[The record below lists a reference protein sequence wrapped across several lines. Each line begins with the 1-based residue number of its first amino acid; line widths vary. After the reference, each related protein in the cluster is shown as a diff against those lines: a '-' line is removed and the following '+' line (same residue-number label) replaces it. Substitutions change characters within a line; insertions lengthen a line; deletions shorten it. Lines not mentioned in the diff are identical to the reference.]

1 MTTEPSD
8 IDLLNQIPKIIGTYE
23 ISEELGAGLLGGVC
37 SAIHKY
43 TDERVAIKIFSKSSL
58 QIYRSELPL
67 INNEISVLKILNH
80 KNIIKLYEV
89 FESPTHIY
97 LVTEHCSGKELFD
110 LISSKKR
117 LTEPEAKTL
126 FYQVISALEY
136 MHSMNVCHRDIKP
149 ENILFDSKGQI
160 KLTDFDFS
168 CYYSN
173 KQTQL
178 HEDLGTPSYAC
189 PEMHKGEMYLPEL
202 ADVWSCGV
210 LLYVMVCGCCP
221 FNDEDENEN
230 ENESAIIQGVYDVP
244 SYLSD
249 SVVDLIKHMIQPD
262 VSQRYTFKE
271 VIQHEWLNDVSSDSD
286 NDNNVVSKGVNYFE
300 MKYPID
306 SRILNICETY
316 GFDQV
321 RIRNDLQSNK
331 FNCYT
336 AVYKLFVKKVYDAGI
351 SCLNDYCSD
360 EYKAYIED
368 ERNYYTE
375 EEKREVR
382 ERFEMKERERKE
394 KLEEQEKEMFE
405 KEERAF
411 KELNDI
417 DKELTNNNA
426 VCPNEKITTPI
437 RKRMSNKKVN
447 NDNNNEGNKL
457 LTTPD
462 KRPNNTFNKSA
473 LVSSNTSCKK
483 SKFKSA
489 IESIV
494 KSPMKILYHNNI
506 RSNTNF
512 SLKDKHNN
520 CSNNNNKA
528 CGSSNNSD
536 DNDDD
541 DDDEDDYSSENSN
554 SSSSEY
560 DSASVSSY
568 SDNNYNNNNI
578 NALTPVKENISDRG
592 DTSETQNKYKQLHLT
607 NDDSYYSITDN
618 CSASPKLSSK
628 TNLIY
633 TNIIGEKLQQT
644 LIQPNNTP
652 SNIKYRKHTLNPEML
667 RKHPARRR
675 NAVVNRNEIEQALR
689 IYHENMLNDSSNFS
703 DDDSSSYHSSYM
715 SNSVISLKLPQAH
728 KNVNDSSYDSTDANG
743 LNVPK
748 ELNQG
753 EYELYQR
760 LALELIERNKQEEEE
775 RQRIINEDKKRY
787 EEEQQRIK
795 EAKDQQRKEE
805 EQRKKEELKLKLQK
819 RRLVAQILQNVN
831 KSKSLNQQHYNDMGV
846 TEQIVVD
853 EQQQQ
858 QQQRSRKASVNKRSG
873 TKYTSIADIRKLLT
887 KTPNSTKT
895 RRFSMT
901 LSSKQHQPHNETI
914 TRVRKSTIAN
924 NSHNMHISSLVIFE
938 TPDNNK
944 GLNKRISYIKS
955 NGNNGNHHL
964 QNQSTKSE
972 IKIKPFINKE
982 NINTTNTFT
991 ESNVKQFITKNK
1003 SFAPPINDNSF
1014 SSLLITNHKAKIS
1027 DVSEKSCTNKEFKK
1041 KMLRQKVLGDGYNK
1055 AFIAELE
1062 EFKLKKMEENMKFK
1076 EELEKLEKFKDTQNE
1091 KYQMQLIMIRMEKLK
1106 KLKEN
1111 NKLITKLERAVIRE
1125 NSFVDN
1131 NINNTGN
1138 KSMMKRLSTRKKEV
1152 FIFDEGVTK
1161 IPGNFELQVTDN
1173 DNNIIKQD
1181 EMNTTKRKHK
1191 HKHRDKDKDKSEHR
1205 DKEKSKHKSEHKD
1218 KDKEHKEHKE
1228 DKAHKD
1234 KDKDKHEHKE
1244 KRHKDKTELKR
1255 TKHKKKHHTKNKSI
1269 ISINEHNTKTHETI
1283 VNANT
1288 NANTNHISN
1297 NNNNHHHIINK
1308 FTNREINKHNK
1319 HIPITNTLS
1328 SSNITMNNRTKK
1340 LPPPINPSSIT
1351 IPNNTAT
1358 AKPKRPHKRNHNKE
1372 NEDDKFKRQTLKFEK
1387 LIKEVKVKE
1396 PTHKPSPSKHELK
1409 IRTNTTTT
1417 HIPTHTRTN
1426 TSITMP
1432 NNSNIHHHSRTKS
1445 QNTNLIDKVNKDS
1458 SILSKQHH
1466 HQPSKK
1472 QPSTNTVQDNT
1483 SDTKAVP
1490 SLNGYKIN
1498 FFHQKPDLN
1507 LSFSFL
1513 NNQSNISGIHHNTS
1527 FNCGG
1532 VNNNNNINPNF
1543 SITNTTNICIT
1554 NRSVIETNNNNNN
1567 TKHNEQQRDKND
1579 DDLSMCF
1586 TERLFYNSKQNS
1598 FSLNPSKSKFKSS
1611 LYKSNSNNPNIYH
1624 NKKENSF
1631 NFGEYKDKASLLKR
1645 IHIRTESMPIQEEI
1659 FQNEHTHKN
1668 QSKSKGVSNIKH
1680 TNSTKDNNNTKHIHN
1695 NSNLTK
1701 SIELY
1706 NYDSKKDVSIN
1717 QYDSNTVN
1725 KKYIHSKKTILSN
1738 RLCKSKH
1745 IHHQHHKSVFNTMS
1759 NNLSGY
1765 NLSQSINNNNNNNST
1780 SHINIS
1786 NNNNEPSTIK
1796 SNKLNTSTT
1805 MTKSQSSTKTPIK
1818 NNDAFNMSH
1827 STNISN
1833 INSTNTSM
1841 QYYHINNNSNYP
1853 LNTFYNNTNTT
1864 NKSMVQ
1870 HSSHSNYNSISS
1882 SNQYS
1887 TNTNGST
1894 QNNKQTLHKSTK
1906 TQPFLDKDIYN
1917 TDITLSKPNTSR
1929 VSTNNVHKRNENRS
1943 NIYHPNHN
1951 TIIINKRNAKNV
1963 LPSMTTTHVKEP
1975 TYYEGLVDISCI
1987 STVSLRETVNQ
1998 LVAKLKLHNVFY
2010 LQVNSYTYR
2019 CNKKKTSF
2027 DIEIC
2032 QIYSKMYYYMLKI
2045 KSGGVNMQKEVISQL
2060 FSN

>member
-1 MTTEPSD
+1 MTTEPSE

-110 LISSKKR
+110 LICSKKR
-117 LTEPEAKTL
+117 LTESEAKTL
-126 FYQVISALEY
+126 FHQIISALEY
-136 MHSMNVCHRDIKP
+136 MHSMNICHRDIKP

-173 KQTQL
+173 KQMRL

-189 PEMHKGEMYLPEL
+189 PEMHKGETYSPEL

-230 ENESAIIQGVYDVP
+230 QNLITQGIYDIP
-244 SYLSD
+244 SYLSE
-249 SVVDLIKHMIQPD
+249 SVVDLLKHMIQPD
-262 VSQRYTFKE
+262 VNQRFTFKD
-271 VIQHEWLNDVSSDSD
+271 VMQHEWLNDV
-286 NDNNVVSKGVNYFE
+286 NDDTFSKGVNYFE
-300 MKYPID
+300 MKFPID

-321 RIRNDLQSNK
+321 QIKNDLQNNK

-375 EEKREVR
+375 EEKKEVL
-382 ERFEMKERERKE
+382 ERFEMKERERQE

-417 DKELTNNNA
+417 DQELTNDNDNA
-426 VCPNEKITTPI
+426 VCHNEKITTPI
-437 RKRMSNKKVN
+437 RKRISNKKVN
-447 NDNNNEGNKL
+447 DNNNNNKL
-457 LTTPD
+457 VTTPD
-462 KRPNNTFNKSA
+462 KRPNNTFNKSQHIN
-473 LVSSNTSCKK
+473 SNTSCKK

-494 KSPMKILYHNNI
+494 KSPMKILLRNNI
-506 RSNTNF
+506 NPNTNF
-512 SLKDKHNN
+512 SLKEKHNN
-520 CSNNNNKA
+520 SN
-528 CGSSNNSD
+528 SNNSD
-536 DNDDD
+536 N
-541 DDDEDDYSSENSN
+541 DDEDDYSSESN
-554 SSSSEY
+554 NSSSEY
-560 DSASVSSY
+560 ESSISSY
-568 SDNNYNNNNI
+568 SDNNNINNI

-592 DTSETQNKYKQLHLT
+592 DTSETQNKYKQLHLA
-607 NDDSYYSITDN
+607 DSDSYSSITDN
-618 CSASPKLSSK
+618 CSASPQLSSK

-633 TNIIGEKLQQT
+633 TNIFGEKLQQT
-644 LIQPNNTP
+644 LIQPHNTP
-652 SNIKYRKHTLNPEML
+652 SSIKYRKHTLNPEML
-667 RKHPARRR
+667 RKRPARRR
-675 NAVVNRNEIEQALR
+675 NAIVNRNEIEQALR
-689 IYHENMLNDSSNFS
+689 IYHENMLNDSSSFS
-703 DDDSSSYHSSYM
+703 DDDDSSSYNSSYV
-715 SNSVISLKLPQAH
+715 SNSIISLKLPAH

-760 LALELIERNKQEEEE
+760 LALELIERTKQEEEE

-795 EAKDQQRKEE
+795 EAQNQKRKEE
-805 EQRKKEELKLKLQK
+805 EQKKKEELKLKLQK

-831 KSKSLNQQHYNDMGV
+831 KSKSLNQQQYNDMGMN
-846 TEQIVVD
+846 EQTVD
-853 EQQQQ
+853 EYQQL
-858 QQQRSRKASVNKRSG
+858 QQRSRKASVNKRSG

-887 KTPNSTKT
+887 KTPISTKT

-901 LSSKQHQPHNETI
+901 LSSKQHRTHNETR
-914 TRVRKSTIAN
+914 TRIRKSTIAN
-924 NSHNMHISSLVIFE
+924 HSQNMHLSSLVIFE
-938 TPDNNK
+938 TPENN

-955 NGNNGNHHL
+955 NNHHL

-982 NINTTNTFT
+982 NINTTNTIN
-991 ESNVKQFITKNK
+991 ESNIKQFITKNK
-1003 SFAPPINDNSF
+1003 SFAPPPMNDNSF
-1014 SSLLITNHKAKIS
+1014 SSLLITNHKVKVS
-1027 DVSEKSCTNKEFKK
+1027 DVSEKSCGNKEFKK

-1131 NINNTGN
+1131 NGS
-1138 KSMMKRLSTRKKEV
+1138 KSMLKKLSTKKKEV

-1173 DNNIIKQD
+1173 DNNIKQD
-1181 EMNTTKRKHK
+1181 EKNTTKRKHK
-1191 HKHRDKDKDKSEHR
+1191 HKHREKDKNKDKDKDKSEHK
-1205 DKEKSKHKSEHKD
+1205 DKHKD
-1218 KDKEHKEHKE
+1218 KEGKDKHE
-1228 DKAHKD
+1228 HKD
-1234 KDKDKHEHKE
+1234 KDKDK
-1244 KRHKDKTELKR
+1244 RHKDKDKTEIKR

-1269 ISINEHNTKTHETI
+1269 ISINDNNTKTHETI
-1283 VNANT
+1283 VNTNT
-1288 NANTNHISN
+1288 NHPSNNTNHIT
-1297 NNNNHHHIINK
+1297 NK
-1308 FTNREINKHNK
+1308 FTNRETNKHNK

-1328 SSNITMNNRTKK
+1328 SSNITMNNHTKK
-1340 LPPPINPSSIT
+1340 LPPPINPSSIS

-1358 AKPKRPHKRNHNKE
+1358 AKPKRLHKRNHNKE

-1396 PTHKPSPSKHELK
+1396 PNHKPSPSKHELK
-1409 IRTNTTTT
+1409 IRTNTTTTTT

-1445 QNTNLIDKVNKDS
+1445 QLTNLIDKTNKDS
-1458 SILSKQHH
+1458 SILSNKHHHHHPKKQHNTI
-1466 HQPSKK
+1466 QENTSSKK
-1472 QPSTNTVQDNT
+1472 EIT
-1483 SDTKAVP
+1483 

-1513 NNQSNISGIHHNTS
+1513 NNQPNTNGMHHNTS
-1527 FNCGG
+1527 FNYNN
-1532 VNNNNNINPNF
+1532 VNHNNNNPHF

-1554 NRSVIETNNNNNN
+1554 NRSVIETNNNN
-1567 TKHNEQQRDKND
+1567 TKHDERDKND

-1611 LYKSNSNNPNIYH
+1611 LYKSNSNNPNVYH

-1659 FQNEHTHKN
+1659 FQNERALKN

-1680 TNSTKDNNNTKHIHN
+1680 TNSIKDNKHNNNT
-1695 NSNLTK
+1695 NLTK
-1701 SIELY
+1701 SIEIY
-1706 NYDSKKDVSIN
+1706 NNDNKKDVSMN
-1717 QYDSNTVN
+1717 QCDSTSIN

-1745 IHHQHHKSVFNTMS
+1745 IQHQHHKSVFNTIS

-1780 SHINIS
+1780 SNINI
-1786 NNNNEPSTIK
+1786 NNNEPSTIK
-1796 SNKLNTSTT
+1796 TNKLNTSTI
-1805 MTKSQSSTKTPIK
+1805 TKSQSSTKTPIK

-1833 INSTNTSM
+1833 INSTNTSI

-1853 LNTFYNNTNTT
+1853 LNTIYNTNTT
-1864 NKSMVQ
+1864 NKSMIQ

-1882 SNQYS
+1882 SNQYT
-1887 TNTNGST
+1887 TNTISST

-1929 VSTNNVHKRNENRS
+1929 VSTNNVHKRNENRN

-1987 STVSLRETVNQ
+1987 STVSLRETINQ

-2045 KSGGVNMQKEVISQL
+2045 KSGGVNMQKEVITQL